1 MRRFELV
8 DGTSSKFWEIDV
20 EGKSTTVRFGKIGTN
35 GQTQTKSF
43 PTEAKATAERDK
55 LVREKTGK
63 GYVEITTAPAPKKDD
78 KDKAAEKDGE
88 AAPPPKKTAAKRAA
102 AAAPPTAEPGAG
114 WVPAEG
120 GYALALRDG
129 KIVARNP
136 KGQEL
141 SSVPKDVKAGTA
153 YAELES
159 VKDWLLAHDREC
171 LAEVETWMLRSLPT
185 PRAVLAAVF
194 EDDAWRKAL
203 ENAVVVP
210 EGSSEA
216 GLFRGV
222 DEAKGIGM
230 VTLDGETVWTRADTI
245 TIPHPVR
252 VGELDD
258 FRSLASELGLTQGM
272 SQLFRETFAPPKTLE
287 PSATSVGDFRNGKFQ
302 MLQHALGVARKHG
315 FRVSGGNV
323 LCRVWQDGRV
333 FEARYWI
340 GSEDP
345 TTETYTDE
353 LVWVD
358 DKERPMKIADVHPVA
373 YSEGM
378 RMASLVYAARVIE
391 KTEEVS
397 S

>member
-43 PTEAKATAERDK
+43 PTEAKALAERDK

-63 GYVEITTAPAPKKDD
+63 GYVEKTGTAAAAPVAAPAAAPAAPAPKK
-78 KDKAAEKDGE
+78 KAAAKKPPVE
-88 AAPPPKKTAAKRAA
+88 APPPAA
-102 AAAPPTAEPGAG
+102 AG
-114 WVPAEG
+114 WVPAED

-129 KIVARNP
+129 KIVARSP

-141 SSVPKDVKAGTA
+141 SSVPKDLKAGAA
-153 YAELES
+153 YGELEN
-159 VKDWLLAHDREC
+159 VKEWLLAHEKEC

-194 EDDAWRKAL
+194 EDEAWRKAL

-210 EGSSEA
+210 GGDAEP

-222 DEAKGIGM
+222 DPEKGIGL
-230 VTLDGETVWTRADTI
+230 VTLDGETRWTRAETI
-245 TIPHPVR
+245 MIPHPVR
-252 VGELDD
+252 VPELDD
-258 FRSLASELGLTQGM
+258 FRSLSAELGLVQGM
-272 SQLFRETFAPPKTLE
+272 SQLFRETFAPPASLDA
-287 PSATSVGDFRNGKFQ
+287 SATTVGDFKNGKFQ

-323 LCRVWQDGRV
+323 LCRVWQEGKV

-345 TTETYTDE
+345 TIETYTDD
-353 LVWVD
+353 LLWVD
-358 DKERPMKIADVHPVA
+358 EKERPMKIADVHPVA

-391 KTEEVS
+391 KTEEVAS
-397 S
+397 